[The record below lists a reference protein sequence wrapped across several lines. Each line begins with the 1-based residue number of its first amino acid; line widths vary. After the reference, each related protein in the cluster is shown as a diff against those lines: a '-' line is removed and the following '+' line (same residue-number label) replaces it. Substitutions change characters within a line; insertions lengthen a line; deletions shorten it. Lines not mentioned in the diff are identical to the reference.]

1 MNQLN
6 RTNSTRKSIKRT
18 LSAAV
23 LFALT
28 TSGFAATILFKGGDV
43 YSVSNGVKTGTDV
56 RVVDGKI
63 SEIGPNLAADGASV
77 IDVSGKRLY
86 PGLVHASTLAGLTE
100 LGSVRASNDYAETG
114 AINPNSLAK
123 TAINPDSELLPV
135 IRGFGVTTLHVMPKG
150 GQSVLSGTSAA
161 IQTRG
166 WTIEDMA
173 LAPEVGI
180 VVQWPNSRAPDFL
193 PTALK
198 DEVKKQAEASLASL
212 NRAFEQAR
220 AYGLARSEDQTGPQD
235 LKLAA
240 LLPALARTQPV
251 FVNASEAGQIRE
263 ALDFCAAQRL
273 RCVLVG
279 AHDAWR
285 YADAIKAANID
296 VILGSPFD
304 LPLRRSDSYDVN
316 YRGAAKLAAAG
327 IKFAIAGDGSSFSA
341 PLDGNLAF
349 NAAQYQAFG
358 LSPELALRAIT
369 LSAAEV
375 LGIGDKVGS
384 ISVGKQAD
392 LVISNGDVMEIT
404 STIEAVYING
414 ELQENTSRHTRLGER
429 FRGKLGQ

>member
-1 MNQLN
+1 MSNMKSNPGHFNPMRLLASCILLAFA
-6 RTNSTRKSIKRT
+6 STAFSEST
-18 LSAAV
+18 
-23 LFALT
+23 
-28 TSGFAATILFKGGDV
+28 LFKGGDV
-43 YSVSNGVKTGTDV
+43 YTVSDGVKPGIDV
-56 RVVDGKI
+56 LVIGGKI
-63 SEIGPNLAADGASV
+63 SAIGANLAAGDAKIV
-77 IDVSGKRLY
+77 EVSGKRIY
-86 PGLVHASTLAGLTE
+86 PGLIHASTLAGLTE

-114 AINPNSLAK
+114 QVNPNALAAS
-123 TAINPDSELLPV
+123 AINPDSELLPV
-135 IRGFGVTTLHVMPKG
+135 IRGFGVTTLHVMPMG

-173 LAPEVGI
+173 IAPAVGI
-180 VVQWPNSRAPDFL
+180 VVQWPNARAPDFL
-193 PTALK
+193 PPMIK
-198 DEVKKQAEASLASL
+198 DEVKKQAELSAAALK
-212 NRAFEQAR
+212 RAFEQAT
-220 AYGLARSEDQTGPQD
+220 AYGLAKASDASGAQD

-240 LLPALARTQPV
+240 LLPALAGKQSV
-251 FVNASEAGQIRE
+251 FINASESVQIRE
-263 ALDFCAAQRL
+263 ALDFCAALAL

-285 YADAIKAANID
+285 YADAIKAAKIE

-316 YRGAAKLAAAG
+316 YTSAAKLAAAG

-358 LSPELALRAIT
+358 LSSELALRAIT

-375 LGIGDKVGS
+375 LGIADKVGS

-392 LVISNGDVMEIT
+392 LLIASGDVMEIT

-414 ELQENTSRHTRLGER
+414 ELQENMSRHTRLGER
-429 FRGKLGQ
+429 FRGKLKQ

>member
-1 MNQLN
+1 M
-6 RTNSTRKSIKRT
+6 RHVNSALILTRRLLCS
-18 LSAAV
+18 AV
-23 LFALT
+23 LIALA
-28 TSGFAATILFKGGDV
+28 SSSFAASILFKGGDV
-43 YSVSNGVKTGTDV
+43 YTVSDGIKIGTDV
-56 RVVDGKI
+56 LVVDGKI
-63 SEIGPNLAADGASV
+63 NAIAANLAPGDAKVVDA
-77 IDVSGKRLY
+77 IGKRIY

-100 LGSVRASNDYAETG
+100 LGSVRASSDYAETG
-114 AINPNSLAK
+114 AINPNARAA

-135 IRGFGVTTLHVMPKG
+135 IRGFGVTTLHVMPMG

-173 LAPEVGI
+173 IAPEVGI
-180 VVQWPNSRAPDFL
+180 VVQWPNARAPDFL
-193 PTALK
+193 PAAFK
-198 DEVKKQAEASLASL
+198 DEIKKQAEASMASL
-212 NRAFEQAR
+212 KRAFEQAR
-220 AYGLARSEDQTGPQD
+220 AYGLARATDDTGPQD

-240 LLPALARTQPV
+240 LLPALAGKQSV
-251 FVNASEAGQIRE
+251 YVNASEAGQIRE
-263 ALDFCAAQRL
+263 ALDFCAEQRL

-279 AHDAWR
+279 AQDAWR
-285 YADAIKAANID
+285 YADAIKAAKID

-316 YRGAAKLAAAG
+316 YTGAAKLAAAG

-358 LSPELALRAIT
+358 LSGELALRAIT

-375 LGIGDKVGS
+375 LGIADKVGS

-392 LVISNGDVMEIT
+392 LVISNGDVLEIT